1 MEPQKNTVDNKYQRV
16 SICENRAVTEAH
28 QPVASDI
35 LIYGT
40 KQLVKEVS

>member
-1 MEPQKNTVDNKYQRV
+1 MEPPKKTVDNKYRRV
-16 SICENRAVTEAH
+16 SICENRAVTEGR